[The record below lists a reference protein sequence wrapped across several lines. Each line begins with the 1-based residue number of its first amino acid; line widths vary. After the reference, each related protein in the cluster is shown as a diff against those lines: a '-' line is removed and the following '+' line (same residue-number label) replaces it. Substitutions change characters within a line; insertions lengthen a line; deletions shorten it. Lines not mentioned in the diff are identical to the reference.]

1 MAKREF
7 YSPPEFG
14 PRLNSGQRHD
24 TLESGRRPDP
34 PQAYST
40 LESRQP
46 DFSLFDSYKQ
56 STTALPQPEIF
67 DASAQTT
74 ASQDSDNGTTLAMAS
89 EDRGLRKRTLWIF
102 VAACIAIL
110 ITAAAIGGE

>member
-7 YSPPEFG
+7 YSPSQLG
-14 PRLNSGQRHD
+14 RRLSSDQWHS
-24 TLESGRRPDP
+24 TLETRQRPDP
-34 PQAYST
+34 PHGYST

-67 DASAQTT
+67 NIQAETSA
-74 ASQDSDNGTTLAMAS
+74 ALDNDNGTTPPS
-89 EDRGLRKRTLWIF
+89 KDRDSRKRALWIL
-102 VAACIAIL
+102 VALLIAIL
-110 ITAAAIGGE
+110 VAAAAIGGE